1 LVGIESFE
9 QVRNLLFEYRKWRPV
24 VFLHYRFSNNEEKP
38 PRESQVAPVTT
49 METLEKE
56 PLSLRGKSLATSNY
70 DSISR
75 VSSNTMGLDYPTI
88 VSHMDEGQAIEDG
101 GKKAAVLK
109 DDDLLEEFRYR

>member
-1 LVGIESFE
+1 
-9 QVRNLLFEYRKWRPV
+9 
-24 VFLHYRFSNNEEKP
+24 
-38 PRESQVAPVTT
+38 VAPVTT

-56 PLSLRGKSLATSNY
+56 PLSLRGKSLVTSNY

-75 VSSNTMGLDYPTI
+75 VSSNTAGLDYPTVI
-88 VSHMDEGQAIEDG
+88 SHMDEGQPINED